1 MGMEILIGNLNTL
14 GFYDF
19 FLPFLLFVAII
30 FGLLQKNKVFGES
43 DTKAIDG
50 VVAMC
55 VSFFVINYTP
65 IGLYFSMLF
74 AIGATIM
81 GAILVG
87 VILLGMVGVDIGKFF
102 NSGEGGALNNK
113 FAMPAIAGV
122 LLVIITLFI
131 YASGI
136 YDKHIKGF
144 MPSMGEDTIVTIVGI
159 LFVLVVFVVIVMG
172 GKGSN

>member
-30 FGLLQKNKVFGES
+30 FGILQKNKIFGES

-55 VSFFVINYTP
+55 ISFFVINYTP

-87 VILLGMVGVDIGKFF
+87 IILLGMMGIDMGKFF
-102 NSGEGGALNNK
+102 NPGGNLENK